1 MNQYK
6 AKTIRLKRR
15 AARTRSQI
23 FGTAARPRLSVH
35 RSLKHISAQLINDES
50 NKSLV
55 GVNDSKLTGTKTEKA
70 KAVGKAIAEAAKK
83 VQVTEVVFD
92 RGSYLYHGRVK
103 AVAEAAREHGL
114 KF

>member
-1 MNQYK
+1 MNQQK

-23 FGTAARPRLSVH
+23 FGTAARPRLSVQ
-35 RSLKHISAQLINDES
+35 RSLKHISAQLINDAA
-50 NKSLV
+50 NKSLG
-55 GVNDSKLTGTKTEKA
+55 GVNDAKLTGTKTEKA
-70 KAVGKAIAEAAKK
+70 KAIGKAIAETAK
-83 VQVTEVVFD
+83 QLNITEVVFD

-103 AVAEAAREHGL
+103 ALAEAARENGL

>member
-23 FGTAARPRLSVH
+23 FGTAARPRLSVQ
-35 RSLKHISAQLINDES
+35 RSLKHISAQLINDEA
-50 NKSLV
+50 NKSLG
-55 GVNDSKLTGTKTEKA
+55 GVNDAKLKGTKTEKA
-70 KAVGKAIAEAAKK
+70 KLIGKAIADVAKK
-83 VQVTEVVFD
+83 LNITEVVFD

-103 AVAEAAREHGL
+103 AVAEAARENGL

>member
-23 FGTAARPRLSVH
+23 FGTAERPRLSVH
-35 RSLKHISAQLINDES
+35 RSLKHISAQLINDAD
-50 NKSLV
+50 NKSLA
-55 GVNDSKLTGTKTEKA
+55 GVNDTKLKGTKTEKA
-70 KAVGKAIAEAAKK
+70 KAVGAAMAEAAKK
-83 VQVTEVVFD
+83 LKVTQVVFD